1 MRPLDLDFF
10 KNLASAINRK
20 AIYSLSIVGFFI
32 IVFKFFVPKVRA
44 LQNIHFDRER
54 LKLLIISIVT
64 LFVYSLF
71 FDANLNE
78 AFSIMWPIA
87 FLSLVPLEV
96 LFQAIS
102 KLRSRRNLL
111 YLIYIIIC
119 LLDSHLEGRVKIFL
133 KLFQG

>member
-1 MRPLDLDFF
+1 M
-10 KNLASAINRK
+10 AIFT
-20 AIYSLSIVGFFI
+20 APILGFLI
-32 IVFKFFVPKVRA
+32 IVFKFFIKNFRP
-44 LQNIHFDRER
+44 LQSIHFDHER
-54 LKLLIISIVT
+54 LKLLIISIAT

-87 FLSLVPLEV
+87 FLSLIPLEV
-96 LFQAIS
+96 LFQSIS
-102 KLRSRRNLL
+102 KLRSRRNLI